1 MFAQNLFN
9 ELEQFISKEEQIEI
23 QLLKRTIFLEKDPF
37 DKILAELELKRL
49 YSKIKINCLEQA
61 FDYLLVRHTK
71 LTGDDL
77 DRLREDIKYQLTV
90 KPALS
95 AII

>member
-23 QLLKRTIFLEKDPF
+23 QLLKRTIYLEKDPF

-49 YSKIKINCLEQA
+49 YTNIKMSCLEQA
-61 FDYLLVRHTK
+61 FEYLLVYKTK
-71 LTGDDL
+71 LIGDDL
-77 DRLREDIKYQLTV
+77 DQLREEIKYQLTA

-95 AII
+95 AM

>member
-9 ELEQFISKEEQIEI
+9 DIEPFISKEEQIEI

-37 DKILAELELKRL
+37 DRILAELELKRL
-49 YSKIKINCLEQA
+49 YSQLKMNCLEQA
-61 FDYLLVRHTK
+61 FDYLLVHETN

-90 KPALS
+90 KPTLS
-95 AII
+95 AM